1 MDKQKKDDTKKSN
14 NNFKL
19 ENLSSYKNCKL
30 DIQNLQKISEK
41 VEQTGLVA
49 LVGLAKKIVSFHN
62 DVNSHC
68 EKNSLKT
75 TDYFNLT
82 TIRKNLY
89 ELVDYP
95 QHEDA
100 DGKPIRNY
108 VFENA
113 VSRSIKLA
121 LVLINKEKTKAEIKD
136 NVVYAQSNI
145 VYSHLPT
152 GNKDVKFVANNDTSL
167 IKLST
172 RGLEMLWSK
181 IAPAKTKKSPT
192 TKDEQVEILDTFKE
206 IRKILNVEILTRQRN
221 SSYLVD
227 KYGVSEIVELRKI
240 TQFALRLIEQ
250 KDRDDKDFNHNGNMK
265 NANVISVEAVEFKV
279 KDHKNLELTRVSK
292 VS

>member
-1 MDKQKKDDTKKSN
+1 MDKQKKEDTKKSN
-14 NNFKL
+14 SNFKL
-19 ENLSSYKNCKL
+19 ENLTSYKNCKL

-49 LVGLAKKIVSFHN
+49 LVGLSKKIVSFYN
-62 DVNSHC
+62 DVNAHC
-68 EKNSLKT
+68 EKNTLKT

-95 QHEDA
+95 QQEDA

-136 NVVYAQSNI
+136 NVVFAQSNI
-145 VYSHLPT
+145 IYPHLPT
-152 GNKDVKFVANNDTSL
+152 GNKDVKFVENNDTSL
-167 IKLST
+167 IKVST

-206 IRKILNVEILTRQRN
+206 IRKILNVEILTRQKN
-221 SSYLVD
+221 PKYLVD
-227 KYGVSEIVELRKI
+227 KYGISEVEQLRKI

-250 KDRDDKDFNHNGNMK
+250 KDRDDKDFDDNGNMK
-265 NANVISVEAVEFKV
+265 NANVISVESIEFKV
-279 KDHKNLELTRVSK
+279 KDHKNLPLVRVSK

>member
-1 MDKQKKDDTKKSN
+1 MDKQKKDDTKKSSD
-14 NNFKL
+14 NFKL

-49 LVGLAKKIVSFHN
+49 LVGLSKKIVSFYR
-62 DVNSHC
+62 DIYDHC
-68 EKNSLKT
+68 EKNTLKT

-95 QHEDA
+95 QQEDA

-136 NVVYAQSNI
+136 NVVFAQSNI
-145 VYSHLPT
+145 IYPHLPT

-167 IKLST
+167 IKVST
-172 RGLEMLWSK
+172 RGLEMLWAK

-192 TKDEQVEILDTFKE
+192 TKDEDVEILDTFKE
-206 IRKILNVEILTRQRN
+206 IRKILNVEILTRQKN
-221 SSYLVD
+221 SKYLVD

-250 KDRDDKDFNHNGNMK
+250 KERDDKDFDDNGNMK
-265 NANVISVEAVEFKV
+265 NVNVISVESVEFKV
-279 KDHKNLELTRVSK
+279 KDHKNLPLTRVSK

>member
-1 MDKQKKDDTKKSN
+1 MDKQKKDDTKKSSD
-14 NNFKL
+14 NFKL

-49 LVGLAKKIVSFHN
+49 LVGLSKKIVSFYN
-62 DVNSHC
+62 DVNAHC

-95 QHEDA
+95 QQEDA

-136 NVVYAQSNI
+136 NVVFAQSNI
-145 VYSHLPT
+145 IYPHLPT

-167 IKLST
+167 IKVST

-206 IRKILNVEILTRQRN
+206 IRKILNVEILTRQKN
-221 SSYLVD
+221 SKYLVD

-250 KDRDDKDFNHNGNMK
+250 KERDDKDFDDNGNMK
-265 NANVISVEAVEFKV
+265 NANVISVESVEFKV
-279 KDHKNLELTRVSK
+279 KDHKNLALTRVSK

>member
-1 MDKQKKDDTKKSN
+1 MDKQKKDDTKKSSD
-14 NNFKL
+14 NFKL

-49 LVGLAKKIVSFHN
+49 LVGLSKKIVSFYN
-62 DVNSHC
+62 DVNAHC

-82 TIRKNLY
+82 TFRKNLY
-89 ELVDYP
+89 VLVDYP
-95 QHEDA
+95 QQEDA

-136 NVVYAQSNI
+136 NVVFAQSNI
-145 VYSHLPT
+145 FYPHLPT

-167 IKLST
+167 IKVST

-192 TKDEQVEILDTFKE
+192 TKDEQVEIL
-206 IRKILNVEILTRQRN
+206 TRQKN
-221 SSYLVD
+221 SKYLVD

-250 KDRDDKDFNHNGNMK
+250 KERDDKDFDDNGNMK
-265 NANVISVEAVEFKV
+265 NVNVISVESVEFKV
-279 KDHKNLELTRVSK
+279 KDHKNLPLTRVSK